1 MNRFALCL
9 GLVGS
14 LFVST
19 AGRGD
24 QQVKFEDVPLKLTA
38 NAVNM
43 SNIGT
48 GQTATV
54 DITINRWSADA
65 ERERLLAVF
74 LDKGPEQLLS
84 ALQDKLPVG
93 RISTPGAIGYDL
105 RYARLTPLDDGGAR
119 IVALTDR
126 PISGWEAVHRPR
138 VFDYPFTLIQI
149 QLDAHGNGEGK
160 LSIATKIS
168 YDKKAGEIELETYA
182 SEPVRLENVHLNR

>member
-1 MNRFALCL
+1 MKKFAVCL

-14 LFVST
+14 FFVST
-19 AGRGD
+19 AAREG
-24 QQVKFEDVPLKLTA
+24 QQVRFQDVPLKLTA

-48 GQTATV
+48 GQTGTV
-54 DITINRWSADA
+54 DITINRWSVDA

-74 LDKGPEQLLS
+74 LDKGPEHLLS
-84 ALQDKLPVG
+84 ALQDKRPVG
-93 RISTPGAIGYDL
+93 RISTPGSIGYDL
-105 RYARLTPLDDGGAR
+105 RYARLTSLDDGGAR

-126 PISGWEAVHRPR
+126 PISGWEAMNRPR

-149 QLDAHGNGEGK
+149 QLDSHGNGEGK

-168 YDKKAGEIELETYA
+168 YDKKAREIELETYA